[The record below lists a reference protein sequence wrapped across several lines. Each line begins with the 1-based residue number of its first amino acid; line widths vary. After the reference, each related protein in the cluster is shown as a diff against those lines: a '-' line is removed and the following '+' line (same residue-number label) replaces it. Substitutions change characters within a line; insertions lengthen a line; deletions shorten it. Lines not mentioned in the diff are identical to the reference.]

1 MRRATAL
8 PLLAI
13 LTTTL
18 AAVPADA
25 DELATVSFAVT
36 GPKETVF
43 DYATDRCATNDL
55 PDAAARAFRDASGD
69 VHLIATHYQH
79 WASIGTSLN
88 TAERDCAHMIYAAGA
103 NPNPAT
109 YDNRGWLETFWT
121 EDGDTIH
128 GLVAMD
134 YHPEHYGLTC
144 ATSGDCWYGTT
155 VQATST
161 DGGYSFT
168 SPAQGTPRFVAG
180 PPYQFDPALP
190 ETLGTFVP
198 SNIVVGPDPDYLY
211 ATLSFE
217 RRAPATDGTCLIRTP
232 REQIGEPTAWR
243 AWGGS
248 GFTVKFASPYP
259 SEPEIPQAHECVSV
273 ANSLGRPI
281 RSLLK
286 VEGQD
291 LYLAIAHG
299 TATVGGVTRAV
310 VRASTSTDLITWT
323 PPQTVMELP
332 RYGQFGETCSTH
344 SGQERYQY
352 PSLLDPESTSINF
365 ETTGSTAYVYATA
378 ITYCAGL
385 DRDLVRWPI
394 SITVS

>member
-1 MRRATAL
+1 MRRLLAL

-13 LTTTL
+13 LTTTW
-18 AAVPADA
+18 AAAPAGAEEA

-36 GPKETVF
+36 GPMETAF
-43 DYATDRCATNDL
+43 DYGTERCNTLDL
-55 PDAAARAFRDASGD
+55 PDAAARAFRDSSGD
-69 VHLIATHYQH
+69 VHLIATHYLH
-79 WASIGTSLN
+79 WASIGSSLN
-88 TAERDCAHMIYAAGA
+88 SVTRDCAHMIYAAGA
-103 NPNPAT
+103 NSNPAT

-180 PPYQFDPALP
+180 APYQFDSTLP

-198 SNIVVGPDPDYLY
+198 SNIVDGGDGYLY

-217 RRAPATDGTCLIRTP
+217 RRAPATDGTCLIRTDDIADP
-232 REQIGEPTAWR
+232 AAWR
-243 AWGGS
+243 AWGWS
-248 GFTVKFASPYP
+248 GFTVQFASPYP
-259 SEPEIPQAHECVSV
+259 TAPSIPSAHECVSV

-281 RSLLK
+281 RSLIK

-299 TATVGGVTRAV
+299 TAIVGGVTKTV
-310 VRASTSTDLITWT
+310 VRASTSTDLVTWT
-323 PPQTVMELP
+323 TPQTVMELP
-332 RYGQFGETCSTH
+332 RYGQFGENCSTH
-344 SGQERYQY
+344 PNQERYQY

-365 ETTGSTAYVYATA
+365 ETTGSTAYIYATA
-378 ITYCAGL
+378 ITYCKGL